1 MFRTGQS
8 YPSDYTSHDSR
19 PENGRRSVIRMEQS
33 NPSDNTSHD
42 SRPENGRREEV
53 CLGRDSPIPVTT
65 LAMTDGQ
72 RMGGGGACFI
82 DNSQHAVLI

>member
-42 SRPENGRREEV
+42 SRPENGRRRSV
-53 CLGRDSPIPVTT
+53 LYRQLTACCSY
-65 LAMTDGQ
+65 MTNTEHEAYVWTRYKRICVIAAQ
-72 RMGGGGACFI
+72 A
-82 DNSQHAVLI
+82 L